1 MIVPDFQGIAMLLHT
16 TQPKSVRDVSE
27 QVSGMCPVCTLLRA
41 TCRRTMVVQVART
54 SRAMTCLENSALS
67 RAYPDAYAVKLG
79 HDEMHLMRE
88 NFRPLILLEH
98 V

>member
-1 MIVPDFQGIAMLLHT
+1 MAG
-16 TQPKSVRDVSE
+16 
-27 QVSGMCPVCTLLRA
+27 
-41 TCRRTMVVQVART
+41 RR
-54 SRAMTCLENSALS
+54 EEIIALS
-67 RAYPDAYAVKLG
+67 HVMARAYPDAYAVKLG